1 MTLAC
6 PVTRVPGG
14 ADSLLPHASTLRQ
27 LRLNSQQSEA
37 VIPLPNIYGGGIL
50 MAFSGLDGK
59 TDFARPFVAGSLL
72 RRRDFGEQGGL
83 DEEQV

>member
-27 LRLNSQQSEA
+27 LRLNSQESEA
-37 VIPLPNIYGGGIL
+37 VIPLPDIYGGGIL

-59 TDFARPFVAGSLL
+59 TDFARPFVAGSLIEKVGVG
-72 RRRDFGEQGGL
+72 RYG
-83 DEEQV
+83 